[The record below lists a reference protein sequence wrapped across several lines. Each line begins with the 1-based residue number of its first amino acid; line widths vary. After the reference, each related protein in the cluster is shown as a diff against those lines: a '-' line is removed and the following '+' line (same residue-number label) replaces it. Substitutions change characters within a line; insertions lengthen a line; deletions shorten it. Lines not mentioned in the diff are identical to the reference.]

1 MEGAARLFAGEFN
14 QSTLSVPGED
24 EKSAGWVVT
33 PSGAYCRTVFV
44 TGALVEVQEQNDIL
58 SARLADPTGGFD
70 LVCGGK
76 NTGCAESIRKFPLP
90 SFISVSGRA
99 HLYRNGGKT
108 VLTIRPDQVHGID
121 RCIRDQWIITTA
133 QYTIARLEK
142 VLSTLRGTSSDNR
155 ILRVCSHY
163 SLTPGDLSRMAD
175 LVSGALASVRQ
186 PQDTDDVVQ
195 ADPRNRVMEY
205 IRATSGPGGVAVE
218 EILEMARLWAISPE
232 SARAALESLIIE
244 DECYQ
249 PRKGFVKPL

>member
-14 QSTLSVPGED
+14 QSTLSVPGD
-24 EKSAGWVVT
+24 DGKSAAWVVT
-33 PSGAYCRTVFV
+33 PSGAYCCTVFV

-76 NTGCAESIRKFPLP
+76 NTRCAESIRKIPLP

-99 HLYRNGGKT
+99 HLYRNGGKA
-108 VLTIRPDQVHGID
+108 VLTIRPDQVHMIN

-133 QYTIARLEK
+133 QCTLARLEK
-142 VLSTLRGTSSDNR
+142 VLHTLKGTDTDNR

-175 LVSGALASVRQ
+175 MVSGALASVRQ
-186 PQDTDDVVQ
+186 PQDTGYVVQ
-195 ADPRNRVMEY
+195 TDPRELIMEY
-205 IRATSGPGGVAVE
+205 IRTTSGPGGVAVE
-218 EILEMARLWAISPE
+218 TILEMARIWAISTE
-232 SARAALESLIIE
+232 SARAAVESLIAD